1 MWPEIFR
8 HLIFLHTTMSQKKDL
23 MKMEVLCFDKKIF
36 RYSSSTYIFHKKK
49 SPDGPRLSKEMRE

>member
-1 MWPEIFR
+1 MWPEILR

-49 SPDGPRLSKEMRE
+49 SPDGPRLSKEMSE